1 MGKIRVATLGSEEEA
16 EQKRRAG
23 ARRQTKKSKKEKVE
37 GVGLHGGERTVMM
50 EGVELKPEIKRLVE
64 EVESGEPSA
73 VSSQQSAKQ
82 KKKKEVKPKSKKY
95 QEAAKLVDRNK
106 LYPLPEAIDLVKK
119 TSLTKFDGTVELHV
133 NLRPEILGE
142 TKSFRGSVRLPHT
155 TGKTIRVA
163 IADDE
168 LLTKLE
174 KNIIDFDLLVSPP
187 SLMPKLA
194 KYAKLLGP
202 KGLMPNPKNGT
213 IGEDPKRLALS
224 FAKGEVN
231 FKNEPDQPVLH
242 LVVGKVSQAEKE
254 LQENVEA
261 YVSAINPTKILKAT
275 LSATMGPGV
284 KMLCS

>member
-16 EQKRRAG
+16 EQKRRAL
-23 ARRQTKKSKKEKVE
+23 ARRETKKSRKEKVE
-37 GVGLHGGERTVMM
+37 KVGLHGGERTVVM

-95 QEAAKLVDRNK
+95 QDAAKLVDKNK
-106 LYPLPEAIDLVKK
+106 LYPLSEAIDLVKK
-119 TSLTKFDGTVELHV
+119 TSITTFDGTVELSV
-133 NLRPEILGE
+133 NLKPEVLGE
-142 TKSFRGSVRLPHT
+142 TKTFRGSVRLPHT

-174 KNIIDFDLLVSPP
+174 KNIIDFDMLVCPP

-213 IGEDPKRLALS
+213 VTDNPEKRAKELAG
-224 FAKGEVN
+224 GEVN
-231 FKNEPDQPVLH
+231 FKNEPDQPILH
-242 LVVGKVSQAEKE
+242 LVAGKVSQPEKE
-254 LQENVEA
+254 LAENINA
-261 YVSAINPTKILKAT
+261 YLSAIDASKIAKAT
-275 LSATMGPGV
+275 LSSTMGPGV
-284 KMLCS
+284 KLAI